1 MTSDSHIC
9 ILQKVQGEE
18 ERGLNDVNGLMVL
31 RCWKTQSWVELSGA
45 YPRLGRGQDTPK
57 TEGPPSVVTA
67 VGPRC
72 SAEFLWDLYEFS
84 PETVFLPRIPHTLAQ
99 VTERCGAC
107 RPAVVLRDKRYFGEV
122 TGALADRWTTGTTHA
137 DELVPP
143 QPQTELQALAPS

>member
-18 ERGLNDVNGLMVL
+18 ERGLNGVNGLMVL

-45 YPRLGRGQDTPK
+45 YPRLGRGQNTPK

-84 PETVFLPRIPHTLAQ
+84 PETVFLPRIPHTRDGPGHRML
-99 VTERCGAC
+99 RGLSPSC
-107 RPAVVLRDKRYFGEV
+107 RLRDKRYFGEV
-122 TGALADRWTTGTTHA
+122 TGTTRA

>member
-31 RCWKTQSWVELSGA
+31 RCWKTESWVELSGA

-107 RPAVVLRDKRYFGEV
+107 RPAVAFGIN
-122 TGALADRWTTGTTHA
+122 GTS
-137 DELVPP
+137 VK
-143 QPQTELQALAPS
+143 